1 MSFTQR
7 FNIAAALEQVSSEC
21 DPAEVFEDNI
31 DEGLEIQELQESIE
45 FSVDE
50 IGKGLEG
57 IVDLIE
63 LSNKLE
69 KNENSGIAVEN
80 YNDLAQIAYS
90 SILRRIGLEDGEVF
104 DKEDPTGKDAKDI
117 TPKPSGKVRQMVE
130 KIIEIIKRIWEKA
143 VEYFKKAYEYVTNKF
158 DRAIRILND
167 LNDSAKI
174 AVLKAGKIPNFEIE
188 NPRYFQDKKLVSAED
203 VFGYSGFD
211 YLKSY
216 SENITKFEEE
226 AKSTINLVPEDIG
239 DKPNKFIHELKGIK
253 KNGRGKYVTP
263 EGYIDLQQGQDTDK
277 VIFQK
282 EIPDHPVE
290 KQTFAQIAKM
300 PNLIPIRISNLE
312 SARKSSDRYF
322 EDLEKKINNVIPDQL
337 KSIQQ
342 QLKNADDAQKV
353 ILLDVAKKIKNML
366 DYASS
371 LRNTSLGYTNDLVGM
386 IMYYSYHINQAVD
399 KAKNATAA

>member
-57 IVDLIE
+57 IVDLIG

-69 KNENSGIAVEN
+69 KNEGDGIAIEN
-80 YNDLAQIAYS
+80 YSDLAQIAYS

-104 DKEDPTGKDAKDI
+104 DKDDSTGKDVKDI

-130 KIIEIIKRIWEKA
+130 KIIEVIKRIWEKA

-174 AVLKAGKIPNFEIE
+174 AALKAGNIPNFEIE

-203 VFGYSGFD
+203 IFGYSGFD

-239 DKPNKFIHELKGIK
+239 DKPNKLLNNLKGIK
-253 KNGRGKYVTP
+253 KNGRDKYVTP
-263 EGYIDLQQGQDTDK
+263 EGYIDVQQGQDIGK
-277 VIFQK
+277 IVFQK
-282 EIPDHPVE
+282 EIPDNPVE

-300 PNLIPIRISNLE
+300 PEIISLRISNLE

-322 EDLEKKINNVIPDQL
+322 EDLEKKINNVIPNQL

-342 QLKNADDAQKV
+342 QLKNAEDTQKV
-353 ILLDVAKKIKNML
+353 ILLDAAKKIKNML

-399 KAKNATAA
+399 KAKNATTA